1 MTTNAH
7 ISNEEE
13 ETQQRLRNLSVQD
26 EKSRL
31 VNDSKSLL
39 NVVNRKNPPATSNGI
54 KSNFKSKMTET
65 QQPIEQSGTRN
76 KVLFDVPTQDRR
88 RPSSSKPKED
98 ISHIISHVV
107 SRACEA
113 SVASD
118 ISVLTD
124 GEFFKTSEFTAPT
137 VSSSSKNKNFR
148 SMARAP
154 EPPTVSPGNSKLTD
168 IQSETTATT
177 TTSSSARDESGKNKK
192 KRSVSFCEVQVR
204 EYERILEFNPSVT
217 SGPAVG
223 IGWNYFPDE
232 GHFSLENFEE
242 SREFSRCNSV
252 DELALPRD
260 AREHLLRSWGFTQR
274 EIATSVRS
282 ILRSKNQ
289 RKQTVQNLHAANM
302 EEFMEKAT
310 RKMKHVL
317 LLPLHTR
324 KKAKKPYP
332 YPTQMH
338 PHKNFESHVLPKTS
352 IIHPSAA

>member
-1 MTTNAH
+1 MNSKAH
-7 ISNEEE
+7 KSNEEE
-13 ETQQRLRNLSVQD
+13 ETQQRLSKLSIRD
-26 EKSRL
+26 EESRI
-31 VNDSKSLL
+31 VNNSKSL
-39 NVVNRKNPPATSNGI
+39 NIVDRKNSPATSNGI
-54 KSNFKSKMTET
+54 KSNIKSKMTET
-65 QQPIEQSGTRN
+65 HEPNQQSGARN
-76 KVLFDVPTQDRR
+76 KVLFDVPPQERKR
-88 RPSSSKPKED
+88 SSSSKPEEA
-98 ISHIISHVV
+98 ISHIIV

-118 ISVLTD
+118 ISALTD
-124 GEFFKTSEFTAPT
+124 GEFFRASEFTTPTPT
-137 VSSSSKNKNFR
+137 VSSSSRSKNFR

-154 EPPTVSPGNSKLTD
+154 EPPTVSAGTSKLTD

-177 TTSSSARDESGKNKK
+177 TSSSARDESTKNKK

-223 IGWNYFPDE
+223 IGWKYFPDE
-232 GHFSLENFEE
+232 GHYSLENFEE

-260 AREHLLRSWGFTQR
+260 TREHLLRSWGYTQR
-274 EIATSVRS
+274 EIAGSVRS

-289 RKQTVQNLHAANM
+289 RKQTVQNLHAASY

-324 KKAKKPYP
+324 KKAKKPYA

-338 PHKNFESHVLPKTS
+338 PHKNFESPVLPKTS